1 MKRWIALPC
10 LLWVTALCAAPDATP
25 PDADYATRA
34 DVRAFIADMSAR
46 HGFAAEAL
54 EQLFAQVRRQESVLR
69 AIAPVPRGV
78 RSWENYRDNF
88 VSPARVERG
97 ALFLEEHRALL
108 ERAEAQFGVP
118 AEIIVAIIGVET
130 LYGRNMGG
138 YRVVDAL
145 TTLAFD
151 YPRRGDYFREELE
164 QLLLYARE
172 SDRAPDSYLGSY
184 AGAIGIPQFMPGSIR
199 RYAVDF
205 DGNGRRELRASVADA
220 IGSVGQFLQTHGWR
234 AGEAI
239 AVAVRPEGESFRDL
253 VDGGVLPNRTVAQVR
268 AAGVSVDP
276 SIDDATPAVVI
287 ELDSP
292 DRAEYLVGLQ
302 NFFVL
307 SRYIRSRFYA
317 AAVWSLAQAIRN
329 GS

>member
-10 LLWVTALCAAPDATP
+10 LFWATALCAAPDATT
-25 PDADYATRA
+25 PDSDYAART
-34 DVRAFIADMSAR
+34 DVQAFIIDMSAR

-54 EQLFAQVRRQESVLR
+54 TQLFMQVRRQDSVLR

-78 RSWENYRDNF
+78 RSWENYRANF
-88 VSPARVERG
+88 VNPGRIERG
-97 ALFLEEHRALL
+97 ALFLSEHRAIL

-130 LYGRNMGG
+130 QYGRNMGG

-172 SDRAPDSYLGSY
+172 SERAPESYLGSY

-199 RYAVDF
+199 RFAVDF
-205 DGNGRRELRASVADA
+205 DDNGRRELRTSVADA
-220 IGSVGQFLQTHGWR
+220 IGSVGHFLQMHGWR
-234 AGEAI
+234 AGETI
-239 AVAVRPEGESFRDL
+239 AVAARPEGENFRAL
-253 VDGGVLPNRTVAQVR
+253 IDGGVLPDRDIAALR
-268 AAGVSVDP
+268 AAGVAVDP
-276 SIDDATPAVVI
+276 AIDDAMPAVLI

-292 DRAEYLVGLQ
+292 AGAEYLVGLQ
-302 NFFVL
+302 NFYVL
-307 SRYIRSRFYA
+307 TRYNRSSFYA